1 MDSQVRMKIPIVKL
15 KDIDHK
21 QQCEE
26 DGSMRL
32 TLTSMCAKQM
42 LGELEFMNSSF
53 NY

>member
-1 MDSQVRMKIPIVKL
+1 MKIPIVKL

-26 DGSMRL
+26 DGSMIL
-32 TLTSMCAKQM
+32 TLRSMCAKLM
-42 LGELEFMNSSF
+42 LGELDVTTSSF

>member
-1 MDSQVRMKIPIVKL
+1 MDTQTRMKVPIVEL

-26 DGSMRL
+26 DGSMSLSLR
-32 TLTSMCAKQM
+32 SMCAKPM
-42 LGELEFMNSSF
+42 LGELEVMTSSF

>member
-15 KDIDHK
+15 KDTDQK

-32 TLTSMCAKQM
+32 TLRSMCAKLM
-42 LGELEFMNSSF
+42 LGELEFMTSSF